1 MNDLKM
7 LTVEEVIDIL
17 NTSKNTLTMLRE
29 TGALKAI
36 KTGKA
41 HMYSQEAVRKF
52 QLTYEGYDMDNLVN
66 INASV
71 EAVKSKQLGKLGA

>member
-36 KTGKA
+36 KTGKSY
-41 HMYSQEAVRKF
+41 M
-52 QLTYEGYDMDNLVN
+52 
-66 INASV
+66 
-71 EAVKSKQLGKLGA
+71 

>member
-29 TGALKAI
+29 TGELKAI
-36 KTGKA
+36 KTGKSY
-41 HMYSQEAVRKF
+41 MYSQEAVKRF
-52 QLTYEGYDMDNLVN
+52 QATFEGYSMDNLVN
-66 INASV
+66 INASI
-71 EAVKSKQLGKLGA
+71 EDVKSKQLGA

>member
-7 LTVEEVIDIL
+7 LTVEEVTDLL

-36 KTGKA
+36 KTGKNY
-41 HMYSQEAVRKF
+41 MYSQEAVKRFQEKF
-52 QLTYEGYDMDNLVN
+52 EGYSMDNLVN
-66 INASV
+66 INASI
-71 EAVKSKQLGKLGA
+71 EDVKSKQLGA

>member
-7 LTVEEVIDIL
+7 LTVEEVTDLL

-36 KTGKA
+36 KTGKNY
-41 HMYSQEAVRKF
+41 MYSQEAVKRF
-52 QLTYEGYDMDNLVN
+52 QETFEGCSMDNLVN
-66 INASV
+66 IKNSLNAV
-71 EAVKSKQLGKLGA
+71 NELRGE

>member
-7 LTVEEVIDIL
+7 LTVEEVTDLL

-36 KTGKA
+36 KT
-41 HMYSQEAVRKF
+41 F
-52 QLTYEGYDMDNLVN
+52 EGYSMDNHVN
-66 INASV
+66 INASI
-71 EAVKSKQLGKLGA
+71 EDVKSKQLGA

>member
-7 LTVEEVIDIL
+7 LTVEEVTDLL

-36 KTGKA
+36 KTGKSY
-41 HMYSQEAVRKF
+41 MYSQEAVKRFQEKF
-52 QLTYEGYDMDNLVN
+52 EGYSMDNLVN
-66 INASV
+66 IKNSLNAV
-71 EAVKSKQLGKLGA
+71 NELYGE

>member
-7 LTVEEVIDIL
+7 LTVEEVTDLL

-36 KTGKA
+36 KTGKSY
-41 HMYSQEAVRKF
+41 MYSQEAVKRFQEKF
-52 QLTYEGYDMDNLVN
+52 EGYSMDNLVN
-66 INASV
+66 IKNSLNAIN
-71 EAVKSKQLGKLGA
+71 ELYGE

>member
-36 KTGKA
+36 
-41 HMYSQEAVRKF
+41 
-52 QLTYEGYDMDNLVN
+52 N
-66 INASV
+66 I
-71 EAVKSKQLGKLGA
+71 